1 MRILL
6 LFLFL
11 FSLVISPNPET
22 QEERRNKVNSEMRE
36 CILKEDISP
45 VFKKEIEDDPNGQM
59 IEIIRRI
66 VRNLESK
73 DREALKKCRKEILDK
88 YKDIFKNGKFY
99 KKEKIAQNL
108 NSK

>member
-1 MRILL
+1 MRIIL

-11 FSLVISPNPET
+11 FAFVICQNQET
-22 QEERRNKVNSEMRE
+22 PEERRNKVNLEMRE
-36 CILKEDISP
+36 CIMKGDISL
-45 VFKKEIEDDPNGQM
+45 VFKKELEENPNEQV

-66 VRNLESK
+66 VRNLEPK

-99 KKEKIAQNL
+99 KK
-108 NSK
+108 